1 MASFEQWEEAFQQ
14 AYLSP
19 ERAAE
24 LRCPNCG
31 VRALQLRFVT
41 HREGG
46 WAYIAFWCD
55 HCLEGIAPGP
65 GDAAGKFPRVRDV
78 DAHIPNYRLVPPD

>member
-1 MASFEQWEEAFQQ
+1 VASFKQWGKAWNQ
-14 AYLSP
+14 ACVSP
-19 ERAAE
+19 ERAAA

-46 WAYIAFWCD
+46 WAYGAFWCD
-55 HCLEGIAPGP
+55 SCLEGMAPGRSEVP
-65 GDAAGKFPRVRDV
+65 ATYKPVRDV
-78 DAHIPNYRLVPPD
+78 EAHIPNYRLVPPD